1 MPHTSR
7 AHLLAPIFS
16 RLVVSRALASATAF
30 PCRAKRPC
38 LLLLLFSCV
47 LGMLLV
53 THPVQAQTQP
63 PQGVDAGSVINI
75 VVTPIPTKVTVPINT
90 ASTFKATATAGT
102 QKYNPGWGFKS
113 GPTYQWFVD
122 PSVTAA
128 VTISPTNAATV
139 TVSVPAFTAA
149 GTNPVKINCTVT
161 YQAISADGPEGTITG
176 SGSTTVPVYV
186 IGGPITGDTD
196 EYFYCQ
202 VTLNSVASLNVVT
215 TQPAGTAY
223 AWSISGPAVYCDGY
237 GVANTPTGPT
247 AQYRGALPGS
257 THVGDVTANV
267 TYSLNGVSVK
277 SSPDWKITTHLPATF
292 VIAPN
297 GLTGPTKLLPPDPNN
312 YGFDYQQLHFQ
323 VLDGVGQPVQKGF
336 WDETWAPS
344 KDTTGGGIPDQIGA
358 ALDLEGKGFDY
369 FHRYLSPAP
378 TDPLGDLLLS
388 NLIHT
393 YFVIDKADT
402 GGDTGCKVKVYTGVN
417 YYTYRLAGNGFP
429 Q

>member
-1 MPHTSR
+1 M
-7 AHLLAPIFS
+7 
-16 RLVVSRALASATAF
+16 LV
-30 PCRAKRPC
+30 
-38 LLLLLFSCV
+38 
-47 LGMLLV
+47 G

-63 PQGVDAGSVINI
+63 PQGVDAGSVTNV
-75 VVTPIPTKVTVPINT
+75 VVTPSPTKVTVPINT
-90 ASTFKATATAGT
+90 ASTFTATATAGT
-102 QKYNPGWGFKS
+102 QNYNPGWSFKS

-176 SGSTTVPVYV
+176 SGSTTVPIYV

-196 EYFYCQ
+196 EYFYYQ

-215 TQPAGTAY
+215 AQPAGTTY
-223 AWSISGPAVYCDGY
+223 AWSISGPAIYCDGY

-257 THVGDVTANV
+257 KQPGDVTANV

-277 SSPDWKITTHLPATF
+277 SSPDWKITTHLPAIF
-292 VIAPN
+292 VPLTD
-297 GLTGPTKLLPPDPNN
+297 GTTGPTKLLPPDPDS
-312 YGFDYQQLHFQ
+312 YGFDGQKLHFQ
-323 VLDGVGQPVQKGF
+323 VLDGVGQPVQNGF
-336 WDETWAPS
+336 WDETWKPS
-344 KDTTGGGIPDQIGA
+344 SGTTGGGMPAQISGF
-358 ALDLEGKGFDY
+358 LDFEGKGIDS
-369 FHRYLSPAP
+369 FHVYGSTAP

-393 YFVIDKADT
+393 YFVTDKANT
-402 GGDTGCKVKVYTGVN
+402 GGDTGCAVKVYTGVK
-417 YYTYRLAGNGFP
+417 YYTYKMTGNGF
-429 Q
+429 